1 VNRILLWAAVLAAFT
16 AALHTI
22 MGTAEITGPLL
33 RSHLPPQLSLLLYAC
48 WHLVSGTLI
57 ASSAALFMAAREP
70 ERHRSMAQFVA
81 WLWLCFGLVF
91 IGVAVGGSGVAMLL
105 ELPQWSL
112 LLPVGVF
119 GLWGIR
125 RK

>member
-1 VNRILLWAAVLAAFT
+1 
-16 AALHTI
+16 
-22 MGTAEITGPLL
+22 
-33 RSHLPPQLSLLLYAC
+33 
-48 WHLVSGTLI
+48 
-57 ASSAALFMAAREP
+57 MAAREP